1 MLTDE
6 AIDRI
11 ADAILIMQEQGDTM
25 TPVLKQQLQQ
35 CEAEIRNVMK
45 AIRQGIITETTKEC
59 LEDLENHRY
68 TLKTSI
74 LQLQLERRKFTKEEI
89 VEWISKYKY
98 GNINDLDYRK
108 EIIDTFVNS
117 VFVYD
122 DKLVLTY
129 NYKDGTETLTLQE
142 IESVLSSNLT
152 SMCPPNENPHP
163 FGWVF
168 SFGGNRIQDSKRAAL
183 P

>member
-1 MLTDE
+1 M
-6 AIDRI
+6 
-11 ADAILIMQEQGDTM
+11 
-25 TPVLKQQLQQ
+25 LKQQLQQ

-59 LEDLENHRY
+59 LEDLETQRDS
-68 TLKTSI
+68 LKASI

-152 SMCPPNENPHP
+152 SMCPPNENPSNWT
-163 FGWVF
+163 GF
-168 SFGGNRIQDSKRAAL
+168 SFLFGRNKTDHFDTRSIGRVGLLSRSILIYRTTMI
-183 P
+183 

>member
-1 MLTDE
+1 M
-6 AIDRI
+6 
-11 ADAILIMQEQGDTM
+11 
-25 TPVLKQQLQQ
+25 
-35 CEAEIRNVMK
+35 
-45 AIRQGIITETTKEC
+45 
-59 LEDLENHRY
+59 EDLEIQRDS
-68 TLKTSI
+68 LKASI

-89 VEWISKYKY
+89 VDWISKYKY

-152 SMCPPNENPHP
+152 SMCPPNEKDHP
-163 FGWVF
+163 MDGLFYFGMVLEV
-168 SFGGNRIQDSKRAAL
+168 GLEPI
-183 P
+183 

>member
-1 MLTDE
+1 MLTDD

-11 ADAILIMQEQGDTM
+11 ADAILVMQEQGDTM

-45 AIRQGIITETTKEC
+45 AIRQGIITETIKEC
-59 LEDLENHRY
+59 LEDLEAQRDS
-68 TLKTSI
+68 LKASI

-122 DKLVLTY
+122 DKLILTY

-152 SMCPPNENPHP
+152 SMCPPTKRNPNSMSSD
-163 FGWVF
+163 FF
-168 SFGGNRIQDSKRAAL
+168 FIYQLDLSL
-183 P
+183 

>member
-1 MLTDE
+1 MNTKDNK
-6 AIDRI
+6 RH
-11 ADAILIMQEQGDTM
+11 QETIQRDS
-25 TPVLKQQLQQ
+25 LK
-35 CEAEIRNVMK
+35 A
-45 AIRQGIITETTKEC
+45 
-59 LEDLENHRY
+59 
-68 TLKTSI
+68 SI

-129 NYKDGTETLTLQE
+129 NYKDGSETLTLQE
-142 IESVLSSNLT
+142 IESALSSNLT
-152 SMCPPNENPHP
+152 SMCPPNKIPTHP
-163 FGWVF
+163 
-168 SFGGNRIQDSKRAAL
+168 GGDFVWL
-183 P
+183 